1 MLCVRSCF
9 EFIERLFYGAV
20 WANLSPFL
28 FRAYRGLFLP
38 FCSIINPHIA
48 CYARLMMK
56 QNHQKHPPDSLRNK
70 FQTASESLAGGIRDA
85 SQVCRVHVG
94 FACVCPAFVFRLPF
108 SPGRQT
114 IFFLFFAGAFGHTP
128 RLKAGEGV
136 SSEKFLQPNAFERI
150 SSEKFLQPNAFERIS
165 SEKFL
170 QKRVVG
176 ENYSRKFLQKKSVG
190 ENYSRK
196 RLQWRSV
203 GRIAY
208 YNYRIIL

>member
-1 MLCVRSCF
+1 
-9 EFIERLFYGAV
+9 
-20 WANLSPFL
+20 
-28 FRAYRGLFLP
+28 
-38 FCSIINPHIA
+38 
-48 CYARLMMK
+48 MMR
-56 QNHQKHPPDSLRNK
+56 QNHQKHTPDSLRNK
-70 FQTASESLAGGIRDA
+70 FKTASESLAGYPECGY
-85 SQVCRVHVG
+85 
-94 FACVCPAFVFRLPF
+94 PAFVFRSPF

-150 SSEKFLQPNAFERIS
+150 SSGKFLQPNAFGRIYSEKFLQPNAFGRIY

-208 YNYRIIL
+208 YNYRITL

>member
-1 MLCVRSCF
+1 MVCD
-9 EFIERLFYGAV
+9 
-20 WANLSPFL
+20 SPFEVTVAKL
-28 FRAYRGLFLP
+28 RGVSGWPL
-38 FCSIINPHIA
+38 
-48 CYARLMMK
+48 RGG
-56 QNHQKHPPDSLRNK
+56 HQGCQPS
-70 FQTASESLAGGIRDA
+70 
-85 SQVCRVHVG
+85 
-94 FACVCPAFVFRLPF
+94 CPAFVFRLPF

-150 SSEKFLQPNAFERIS
+150 SSGKFLRPNAFERIS
-165 SEKFL
+165 SGKFLRPNAFGRIYSEKFL

-196 RLQWRSV
+196 RLQWMSV
-203 GRIAY
+203 GRVAY
-208 YNYRIIL
+208 YNYRIVL

>member
-1 MLCVRSCF
+1 M
-9 EFIERLFYGAV
+9 G
-20 WANLSPFL
+20 
-28 FRAYRGLFLP
+28 
-38 FCSIINPHIA
+38 
-48 CYARLMMK
+48 
-56 QNHQKHPPDSLRNK
+56 SLRNK

-85 SQVCRVHVG
+85 SQVFRVHVG

-114 IFFLFFAGAFGHTP
+114 FFFLFFAGAFGHTP
-128 RLKAGEGV
+128 RLKAGEGL
-136 SSEKFLQPNAFERI
+136 SSEKFLQPNAFERISSEKLLQPNAFERI
-150 SSEKFLQPNAFERIS
+150 SSEKFLQPNAFGRIY

-196 RLQWRSV
+196 CLQWMSV
-203 GRIAY
+203 GRVAY
-208 YNYRIIL
+208 YNYRITL

>member
-1 MLCVRSCF
+1 MNNTMACDPPF
-9 EFIERLFYGAV
+9 EVTVAKLRGV
-20 WANLSPFL
+20 WPLP
-28 FRAYRGLFLP
+28 RG
-38 FCSIINPHIA
+38 
-48 CYARLMMK
+48 
-56 QNHQKHPPDSLRNK
+56 HQGCQPS
-70 FQTASESLAGGIRDA
+70 
-85 SQVCRVHVG
+85 
-94 FACVCPAFVFRLPF
+94 CPAFVFRLPF

-150 SSEKFLQPNAFERIS
+150 SSEKFLRPNAFERIYS
-165 SEKFL
+165 RKFLQPNAFGRIYSEKFL

-176 ENYSRKFLQKKSVG
+176 ENYSRKRLQKKSVG

-196 RLQWRSV
+196 RLQFMSV

-208 YNYRIIL
+208 YNYGIVL

>member
-1 MLCVRSCF
+1 
-9 EFIERLFYGAV
+9 
-20 WANLSPFL
+20 
-28 FRAYRGLFLP
+28 
-38 FCSIINPHIA
+38 
-48 CYARLMMK
+48 MMK

-70 FQTASESLAGGIRDA
+70 FQTASESLAGYPECGY
-85 SQVCRVHVG
+85 
-94 FACVCPAFVFRLPF
+94 PAFVFRSPF

-114 IFFLFFAGAFGHTP
+114 IFFLFFAGAPGHTP

-150 SSEKFLQPNAFERIS
+150 SSEKLLQPNAFERIYS
-165 SEKFL
+165 EKFLQPNAFGRIYSEKFL

-196 RLQWRSV
+196 CLQWMSA
-203 GRIAY
+203 GRVAY
-208 YNYRIIL
+208 YNYRITL

>member
-1 MLCVRSCF
+1 
-9 EFIERLFYGAV
+9 
-20 WANLSPFL
+20 
-28 FRAYRGLFLP
+28 
-38 FCSIINPHIA
+38 
-48 CYARLMMK
+48 MMR
-56 QNHQKHPPDSLRNK
+56 QNHQKHTPDSLRNK
-70 FQTASESLAGGIRDA
+70 FKTASESLAGYPECGY
-85 SQVCRVHVG
+85 
-94 FACVCPAFVFRLPF
+94 PAFVFRLPF

-150 SSEKFLQPNAFERIS
+150 SSGKFLRPNAFERISSEKFLQPNAFGRIY

-176 ENYSRKFLQKKSVG
+176 ENYSRKHLQKKSVG

-196 RLQWRSV
+196 RLQWMSV
-203 GRIAY
+203 GRFAY
-208 YNYRIIL
+208 HNYRIML